1 MEMKKILAVFA
12 VFILGMGSFAHAHVQ
27 SLWIDADVN
36 AEIPM
41 NDDLDTTLYI
51 SGSLGYDINLYVAI
65 YIEAGWREFDFS
77 DIDAD
82 VTSVPLLLNIR
93 YTFAPDAQWSPYVF
107 GGLGMSLNDI
117 NASDADIDD
126 SFAGQVG
133 GGAEYYV
140 NESLA
145 VFTEVRIFLTDPDT
159 SEPLLGHES
168 LDLNSISVGGGVR
181 YDF

>member
-1 MEMKKILAVFA
+1 MKKLYAVFS
-12 VFILGMGSFAHAHVQ
+12 VFFTLAMGSFAHAYVEN
-27 SLWIDADVN
+27 LWIDADVN

-41 NDDLDTTLYI
+41 NDDLDATVYI
-51 SGSLGYDINLYVAI
+51 SGSLGYDLNSYFSI
-65 YIEAGWREFDFS
+65 YAEAGWREFDFS

-82 VTSVPLLLNIR
+82 VTSVPVILNVK

-107 GGLGMSLNDI
+107 GGLGISLNDI
-117 NASDADIDD
+117 NASDADIDN
-126 SFAGQVG
+126 SFAGQAG
-133 GGAEYYV
+133 GGAEYHV

-145 VFTEVRIFLTDPDT
+145 VFAEARIFLTDPDT

-168 LDLNSISVGGGVR
+168 LDLNAISVGGGVR